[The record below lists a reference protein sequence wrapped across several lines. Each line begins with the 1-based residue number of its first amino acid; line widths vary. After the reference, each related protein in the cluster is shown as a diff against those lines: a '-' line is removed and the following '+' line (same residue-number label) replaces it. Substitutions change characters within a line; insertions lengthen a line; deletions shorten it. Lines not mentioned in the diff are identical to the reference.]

1 MSRKGDKTKELIRE
15 KAAVLFAQKGFKEV
29 TMKDICEASG
39 LSRGGLYRHY
49 ESTEQI
55 FSELMDCL
63 LKTQENE
70 FTVKMEQGQSAV
82 RILDEILKRYQD
94 EMIDSGASLSVA
106 IYEYFSRPHLE
117 AGDNALQEKYRSS
130 ACMWRELIQYGIK
143 RNEFRPVSWEAVFDL
158 IVFSYQGVRMY
169 SKLMPIDP
177 GIPKR
182 ITDQIRQLLIGFRS
196 FDPAEKAFINPA
208 DITKPLPDFPKI
220 CVSTFSE
227 AIIEKYAAREGVTKI
242 AELYTANGALP
253 VYRTV
258 YGGTPIAFFL
268 SRVGAPACAA
278 GLEEIIALGARK
290 IVLFGSCGILN
301 ESRMEGRFLIP
312 TAAVREEGT
321 SFHYALESEE
331 IPMEPSSVRAV
342 TKCLDTCGYPY
353 VTGKVWTMDAIYRET
368 ADKIER
374 RRNQGCLAVEM
385 ECAAAIAVTRF
396 RGVKFAQFLYGADN
410 LDSDIWEPRDLT
422 DYGMTNGEKY
432 LSLAF
437 ECGLAL

>member
-49 ESTEQI
+49 KSTEQI

-227 AIIEKYAAREGVTKI
+227 AIIEKYAAREGVTFSGNI
-242 AELYTANGALP
+242 
-253 VYRTV
+253 
-258 YGGTPIAFFL
+258 
-268 SRVGAPACAA
+268 
-278 GLEEIIALGARK
+278 
-290 IVLFGSCGILN
+290 
-301 ESRMEGRFLIP
+301 M
-312 TAAVREEGT
+312 
-321 SFHYALESEE
+321 
-331 IPMEPSSVRAV
+331 SV
-342 TKCLDTCGYPY
+342 
-353 VTGKVWTMDAIYRET
+353 
-368 ADKIER
+368 
-374 RRNQGCLAVEM
+374 
-385 ECAAAIAVTRF
+385 
-396 RGVKFAQFLYGADN
+396 
-410 LDSDIWEPRDLT
+410 
-422 DYGMTNGEKY
+422 
-432 LSLAF
+432 
-437 ECGLAL
+437 